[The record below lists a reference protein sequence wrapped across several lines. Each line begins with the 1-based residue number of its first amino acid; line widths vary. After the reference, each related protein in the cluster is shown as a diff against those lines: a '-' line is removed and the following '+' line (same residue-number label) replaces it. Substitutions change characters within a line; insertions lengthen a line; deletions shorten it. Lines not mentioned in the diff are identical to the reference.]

1 MYKAGAVRLFPTLK
15 GVIGALG
22 VFSGPIAADDKSRM
36 LPRAATCEIS
46 NTSHDTHLHYSAARG
61 AEYCTWDLKNT
72 DVLEFHFLPKV
83 HRPYTVDRV
92 GHGPDCVTL
101 AIGRQSSV

>member
-61 AEYCTWDLKNT
+61 AEYWNCDFSFSPPALYIEYMLYCRKPN
-72 DVLEFHFLPKV
+72 
-83 HRPYTVDRV
+83 
-92 GHGPDCVTL
+92 
-101 AIGRQSSV
+101 